1 MKHAFVLLALSAAA
15 VAAHADGFNGPG
27 NKPRAATAVEV
38 ADLPDEAEVILTGYI
53 VRALGDERY
62 EFQDDSGTLTVE
74 IDDDEWRGIEVSPQ
88 DRVELTG
95 EVDHEGRDTELEVD
109 HVRLV
114 QAQ

>member
-1 MKHAFVLLALSAAA
+1 MKHTFVLLALSAAA

-38 ADLPDEAEVILTGYI
+38 ADLPDEAEVVLTGYI

-74 IDDDEWRGIEVSPQ
+74 IDDDEWRGIEVNPQ
-88 DRVELTG
+88 DQVELAG
-95 EVDHEGRDTELEVD
+95 EVDHDDGNVELEVD
-109 HVRLV
+109 HVRLAGT
-114 QAQ
+114 Q